1 MSQPSP
7 SPSLQA
13 TFDAVLKDSQIAI
26 QSVRAIGADSG
37 SEHAWAVFTDSAAA
51 IAGLQETTLDACTS
65 ERGAVFVLLESK
77 ASDSELAR
85 LRNHLWPQFHAV
97 ALYDGQGDR
106 IQRRTVGANAKLSEG
121 RGSGQVFLLRRLQEV
136 MSPETTTA
144 KFDQNAKGWDGV
156 PGAPGYAHFR
166 WMRRFVAL
174 YGRPGSASR
183 ILDFGSGA
191 GWVGIEAAKCFPG
204 SSLYLFDPSPEMVRI
219 AEGNA
224 QAQGIT
230 ECEGRVGFG
239 DVPPFPQAGEAPYDW
254 VISSGVISFAP
265 DSEAWL
271 DGLCKTLA
279 PGGTLVIGDI
289 QLESKGF
296 RKRRKSHPLLPVREL
311 NAKSASWVRKA
322 LEARGYEFIR
332 GSAYQLTY
340 PVPQVMH
347 VNEKKLGGVLSRP
360 LLWLNQLGARLS
372 RMSGG
377 KGKGAFDSWVMH
389 LRAPGA

>member
-1 MSQPSP
+1 MSHPSP

-13 TFDAVLKDSQIAI
+13 TFEAALQDSQIDAGTVG
-26 QSVRAIGADSG
+26 QMDSE
-37 SEHAWAVFTDSAAA
+37 SQPEHVWAAFDSAQAA
-51 IAGLQETTLDACTS
+51 QAGLNPEALLSQTGD
-65 ERGAVFVLLESK
+65 RGALFVLLENRETDPSL
-77 ASDSELAR
+77 AS
-85 LRNHLWPQFHAV
+85 LRNHLWPHFHAV
-97 ALYDGQGDR
+97 AIYDGKGDR
-106 IQRRTVGANAKLSEG
+106 VKRRTVGSSEDLQK
-121 RGSGQVFLLRRLQEV
+121 GSGGGQVYLLRRLQEV

-156 PGAPGYAHFR
+156 PGSPGYPHFR
-166 WMRRFVAL
+166 WMRRYVGL
-174 YGRPGSASR
+174 YGKPDRASR

-204 SSLYLFDPSPEMVRI
+204 SSLFLFDPSPEMVV
-219 AEGNA
+219 
-224 QAQGIT
+224 QP
-230 ECEGRVGFG
+230 CEGRVGFG
-239 DVPPFPQAGEAPYDW
+239 DEPPFPRAGEEPYDW

-271 DGLCKTLA
+271 DGLCRTLA

-322 LEARGYEFIR
+322 LEARGFQFLR

-347 VNEKKLGGVLSRP
+347 VNETKLGGVLSRP
-360 LLWLNQLGARLS
+360 LLWLNQLGAGLS
-372 RMSGG
+372 SWSGG
-377 KGKGAFDSWVMH
+377 KGQGCFDSWVMH
-389 LRAPGA
+389 LRAPGE

>member
-1 MSQPSP
+1 MTQPTLSTG
-7 SPSLQA
+7 LQA
-13 TFDAVLKDSQIAI
+13 TFDAALLDSKIESQAL
-26 QSVRAIGADSG
+26 APIGSAVAG
-37 SEHAWAVFTDSAAA
+37 EHGWAAFPGVSNALS
-51 IAGLQETTLDACTS
+51 GLQAATLEQATGP
-65 ERGAVFVLLESK
+65 RGALFVLLEKS
-77 ASDSELAR
+77 ASDSELAE

-97 ALYDGQGDR
+97 ALYIGKGDHVR
-106 IQRRTVGANAKLSEG
+106 RRTVGARTELPEVEG
-121 RGSGQVFLLRRLQEV
+121 QGQILLLRRLQEV

-144 KFDQNAKGWDGV
+144 KFDLNAKGWDGI
-156 PGAPGYAHFR
+156 PGSPGYPHFR

-174 YGRPGSASR
+174 YGRPAKAAR

-204 SSLYLFDPSPEMVRI
+204 SSLFLFDPSPEMVRI

-224 QAQGIT
+224 QAEGLT
-230 ECEGRVGFG
+230 NCVGRVGFG
-239 DVPPFPQAGEAPYDW
+239 DQPPFPAQGEERYDW

-271 DGLCKTLA
+271 DGLANTLA

-296 RKRRKSHPLLPVREL
+296 QKRRKTHPLLPVREL
-311 NAKSASWVRKA
+311 NAKSAAWVRHG
-322 LEARGYEFIR
+322 LEARGFQFVR

-347 VNEKKLGGVLSRP
+347 VNETKLGGVLSRP
-360 LLWLNQLGARLS
+360 LLWLNKLGAWFS
-372 RMSGG
+372 SATGG
-377 KGKGAFDSWVMH
+377 ASKGCFDSWVMH
-389 LRAPGA
+389 LRAPTE